1 MTDPLQVQVRPAR
14 SGDTDQLFNL
24 VQELATSFEPTK
36 QKFVETLPGLCANN
50 DALVLVA
57 EERGGKRLAGY
68 LLGFRY
74 DTFHADG
81 PVTLVEELCVRHD
94 VRASGVGRTLMTE
107 FEAWSLAGKARLV
120 AVATRRAR
128 AFYEA
133 IGFDSRGDY
142 LERRL

>member
-1 MTDPLQVQVRPAR
+1 MSGPLQVQVRPADA
-14 SGDTDQLFNL
+14 GDADEVFML
-24 VQELATSFEPTK
+24 VQELASTFVPTK
-36 QKFVETLPGLCANN
+36 HKFVESWSRLCANN

-57 EERGGKRLAGY
+57 EETGGQLVGY

-81 PVTLVEELCVRHD
+81 PVTSVEEVCVSRD
-94 VRASGVGRTLMTE
+94 ARGSRVGRTLMME
-107 FEAWSLAGKARLV
+107 FEAWSQTSGGRLV

-142 LERRL
+142 LEKLL

>member
-1 MTDPLQVQVRPAR
+1 MSDPLPVQVRPADA
-14 SGDTDQLFNL
+14 GDADEVFML
-24 VQELATSFEPTK
+24 VQELATTFVPVK
-36 QKFVETLPGLCANN
+36 QKFVESLSKLCANN

-57 EERGGKRLAGY
+57 EETGGQLAGY

-81 PVTLVEELCVRHD
+81 PVTLVEELCVRPD
-94 VRASGVGRTLMTE
+94 ARGSRVGRTLMTE

-142 LERRL
+142 QKG